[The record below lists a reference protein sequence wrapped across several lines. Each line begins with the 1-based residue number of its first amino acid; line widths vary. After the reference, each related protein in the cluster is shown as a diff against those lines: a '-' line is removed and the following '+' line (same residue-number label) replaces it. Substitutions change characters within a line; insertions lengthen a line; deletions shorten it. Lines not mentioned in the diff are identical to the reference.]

1 MKALKEIKHILN
13 KHKPELFEKYPLKS
27 IAVFGSY
34 SRNEQKPV
42 SDVDIMVEFTKP
54 VGIRFIDLADE
65 LEQLLDVKVD
75 LVSKNGIKPKYFQSI
90 KSDLIYV

>member
-1 MKALKEIKHILN
+1 MKTLKEIKHILN
-13 KHKPELFEKYPLKS
+13 KHKPELFKKYPLKN

-42 SDVDIMVEFTKP
+42 SDVDIMVEFTRP
-54 VGIRFIDLADE
+54 VGIRFIDLAEE
-65 LEQLLDVKVD
+65 LEQLLGIKVD
-75 LVSKNGIKPKYFQSI
+75 LVSRNGIKPKYYQSI